1 MRALSFFCA
10 GLLSLAAVT
19 AAPAADFTVPVD
31 DRFSQSSI
39 QFTGELGYVY
49 YFAWAVFSDQGKFA
63 ICGAG
68 ALNNQ
73 RVRTLVPKMARAGE
87 VRTAGKTYKVDLNFF
102 TKVDG
107 RENVGK
113 AVANCQFVGPD
124 PGEAADFELRF
135 GRGTFRG

>member
-1 MRALSFFCA
+1 MRSLSLLCA
-10 GLLSLAAVT
+10 GLLSLAAAT

-31 DRFSQSSI
+31 ERFAQSSI
-39 QFTGELGYVY
+39 QFTGELGHVY

-87 VRTAGKTYKVDLNFF
+87 IRTGGKVYKVDLNFF

-113 AVANCQFVGPD
+113 AVANCQFVGPEPAAD
-124 PGEAADFELRF
+124 ADFELRF